1 DYIYSIKRILDP
13 KNRAPSVSFL
23 DGKLLGADA
32 VVAQAKKTG
41 KFDYAAPIAGLKA
54 TDRYTLQFTLTRQDY
69 NFPYILA
76 YIAFGAV
83 AK

>member
-1 DYIYSIKRILDP
+1 VAEDYIYSIKRILDP

-41 KFDYAAPIAGLKA
+41 KFDYAAQRLRNGICRKFVKIIYDLEWGM
-54 TDRYTLQFTLTRQDY
+54 DC
-69 NFPYILA
+69 
-76 YIAFGAV
+76 
-83 AK
+83 